1 MDDTKKGIGDVKPV
15 LKEGPRKTI
24 HVYALLFFIVCFAA
38 VLTWIIPAG
47 KFDTMENPNTGVTQ
61 YVAGSY
67 HQVEANPQNLWDVF
81 KAVFSGWINS
91 ADLVFAVFAMGAWV
105 EVVQATGLIERSFGR
120 LVKTMAGKEKVA
132 VLVITFVMALTGAV
146 GVKPTIPL
154 LPLGIL
160 LAISLGYD
168 AFVGLMMMFIGNGI
182 GFAIGPFQVQSVGI
196 AHEIAGLP
204 RFSGSDVRIALFL
217 ISYAIVAF
225 FMVRYMRKLE
235 RDKSASLADA
245 SQLGDIAKMKLSDY
259 ESQPLSWRDILN
271 IIISFGG
278 FAFLMYGVAAWKW
291 STKDYGP
298 LFLAVCV
305 ASGIVGRLSVDTIS
319 NSIVKG
325 FEKIVLL
332 P

>member
-1 MDDTKKGIGDVKPV
+1 M
-15 LKEGPRKTI
+15 
-24 HVYALLFFIVCFAA
+24 CFAA

-225 FMVRYMRKLE
+225 LWF
-235 RDKSASLADA
+235 
-245 SQLGDIAKMKLSDY
+245 DIC
-259 ESQPLSWRDILN
+259 ES
-271 IIISFGG
+271 
-278 FAFLMYGVAAWKW
+278 
-291 STKDYGP
+291 
-298 LFLAVCV
+298 
-305 ASGIVGRLSVDTIS
+305 
-319 NSIVKG
+319 
-325 FEKIVLL
+325 
-332 P
+332 